1 MKRLGKIGRMLLLP
15 TLCLTIVLLA
25 GCGQKSVEMNTIEVL
40 HSDLAEDDCLSVT
53 LVNASEVP
61 VGSVI
66 FEWYDKNDQEYRMNA
81 LSDDDILEPDSVRQI
96 LLPESAVSYECMP
109 CDTEDGLNIG
119 FYFLDRM
126 DLEDGCILVI
136 PPSDSDYD
144 TRIIFA
150 PGTEIETAK
159 ESVLAAIS
167 AADDGKPEDTLTSE
181 EAEEAV
187 RKLGFDSLTEM
198 RMQEHPDLTV
208 SIDYT
213 VYPEEEPNR
222 EIYALYGYWYPDGD
236 QNSLTYFSVSDM
248 GVQWYSFDPE
258 KGDVQTDNQR
268 ITGRVLQRYKLSDGR
283 SFTVEGCALEVLTG
297 LNVDTGWL
305 TFNDDDTKYKHSND

>member
-25 GCGQKSVEMNTIEVL
+25 GCGQKSAEMNTIEVL

-66 FEWYDKNDQEYRMNA
+66 FEWYDNNDQEYRMNA

-109 CDTEDGLNIG
+109 CDTEDG
-119 FYFLDRM
+119 
-126 DLEDGCILVI
+126 CILVI

-167 AADDGKPEDTLTSE
+167 AAGDEKPEDTLTSE

-248 GVQWYSFDPE
+248 GVQWYSFNPE

-283 SFTVEGCALEVLTG
+283 SFTVEGSALEVL
-297 LNVDTGWL
+297 DTGWL
-305 TFNDDDTKYKHSND
+305 TFDDDDTKYKHSND

>member
-1 MKRLGKIGRMLLLP
+1 MVIRKNPSYNDCTVDSFYAEGR
-15 TLCLTIVLLA
+15 
-25 GCGQKSVEMNTIEVL
+25 K
-40 HSDLAEDDCLSVT
+40 
-53 LVNASEVP
+53 
-61 VGSVI
+61 
-66 FEWYDKNDQEYRMNA
+66 
-81 LSDDDILEPDSVRQI
+81 
-96 LLPESAVSYECMP
+96 
-109 CDTEDGLNIG
+109 
-119 FYFLDRM
+119 
-126 DLEDGCILVI
+126 
-136 PPSDSDYD
+136 
-144 TRIIFA
+144 
-150 PGTEIETAK
+150 
-159 ESVLAAIS
+159 
-167 AADDGKPEDTLTSE
+167 KPEDTLTSE

-187 RKLGFDSLTEM
+187 RKLGFHSLTEM
-198 RMQEHPDLTV
+198 RVQEHPDLTV

-283 SFTVEGCALEVLTG
+283 SFTVEGSALEVLIG

-305 TFNDDDTKYKHSND
+305 TFDDDGTKYKHSND

>member
-40 HSDLAEDDCLSVT
+40 RSDLAEDDWLSVT

-167 AADDGKPEDTLTSE
+167 AAGDGKPEDTLTSE

-297 LNVDTGWL
+297 FNVDTGWL
-305 TFNDDDTKYKHSND
+305 TFDDDDTKYNSND